1 MAKETKKRNKVVEIL
16 MNRDGL
22 TEREAKELLA
32 ETREALNNGDFSAIE
47 DYLGLED
54 DYIFD
59 IIQKAR

>member
-1 MAKETKKRNKVVEIL
+1 MAKQKITKVERIL

-22 TEREAKELLA
+22 TLEEAREQITEC
-32 ETREALNNGDFSAIE
+32 REALESGDSYAIE

-59 IIQKAR
+59 ILF